1 MTIVKKFFLALTR
14 FALMM
19 QTAPDVLYFKSDNG
33 KYIYFVILGDHC
45 PDHATFY
52 SLFPEASQITESQY
66 MRALK
71 NDVEMILVGDAKD
84 VDRLEPEDPTSSEGL
99 RSVQ

>member
-1 MTIVKKFFLALTR
+1 
-14 FALMM
+14 MM

-52 SLFPEASQITESQY
+52 SLFPEASQITERQY
-66 MRALK
+66 ERALK
-71 NDVEMILVGDAKD
+71 GDVEMILVGDAKD
-84 VDRLEPEDPTSSEGL
+84 VDRLEPEDETTSPLQVVGHDKHPTKKTH
-99 RSVQ
+99 RQIPK